1 MRGDFAMRFKSFL
14 LAAASVAAVAG
25 AAQAQDVAAPA
36 DDSTAVDQIVVTG
49 TRVARSRLD
58 TVSPVDVVD
67 SKALTRQG
75 TPELAQALANLA
87 PSIDFPRPA
96 VTDGTDSVRPATLR
110 GLSPDQTLVLLNGHR
125 AHTAALVNINGSIG
139 RGSAPFDLNTIPT
152 AALDRVEI
160 LREGAAAQY
169 GSDAIA
175 GVINLRLREASARRR
190 RQRHLRRLQH
200 RGEDARDPTAARPT
214 TARPTAP
221 RCGKASPCPT
231 TAS

>member
-25 AAQAQDVAAPA
+25 AAQAQDVATTA
-36 DDSTAVDQIVVTG
+36 DSTAVDQVVVTG

-175 GVINLRLREASARRR
+175 G
-190 RQRHLRRLQH
+190 
-200 RGEDARDPTAARPT
+200 
-214 TARPTAP
+214 
-221 RCGKASPCPT
+221 
-231 TAS
+231 